1 VIDYRLLG
9 PLEVTAGGHALDV
22 GGPKQRALLAILL
35 LHANQPVPRDVLIEQ
50 LWGERPPTGP
60 DHAVDVY
67 IWRLRKRLD
76 PVAGS
81 PCVLTRAGGYLLQA
95 APEQVDL
102 LRFERLAHDGQRSL
116 AEGKADRAAG
126 QFREAL
132 ALWRGPP
139 LADFRG
145 EAFAQAWITR
155 LEKLRAEVAED
166 RIDADLALGQHAR
179 VVGELEA
186 IVASQPLHERPYQQ
200 LMVALYRCGR
210 QADALAVYRDAR
222 RTLVDELGIEPG
234 QPLRQL
240 ERAILQQDPSLELP
254 TRRAAARAVVPP
266 PGTARAWFTGTG
278 GRRRLVAAAG
288 ALALT
293 LTLLVAATTHGS
305 ARLAAG
311 PDSVGVIDG
320 ATADLSAVVTRVGR
334 PEGIASGAGA
344 VWVTDSADNL
354 LLRVDLAGQV
364 IDRIPVGRGPAGV
377 TVGDG
382 EVWVANELDGTVS
395 EVNPGAGR
403 QVATI
408 PVGIGPHAIAFGYG
422 SVWVANVTDD
432 TLSRIDAAT
441 GTVTTVIPLGSA
453 PAGITTGA
461 GAVWVT
467 SQQTGELLRID
478 PADNRPSRAIPI
490 GRSPAGLAAGGGS
503 IWVADSGGALWR
515 VDPRTGRART
525 IKLGGAPTGV
535 AYSGGAVWVARG
547 LSGSVSK
554 IIPATGKVQLI
565 HLGNEPTDL
574 VAAGGR
580 VWATVLPSLASHRGG
595 TLTVITRLPADEGSR
610 PPTDP
615 AVAFYSWAWQML
627 SMTNDGLVGYR
638 RAGGLAGDQLV
649 PDLAT
654 ALPAPTGGGKIYTF
668 RLRRGIR
675 YSNGA
680 LVRPE
685 DFRLAI
691 ERVFMVNKRGNPGIP
706 PYYAGIVGA
715 AQCERNPGPCNLA
728 RGIVADDAAGT
739 VTFHLTAP
747 DPQFLYK
754 LAFSWAYPV
763 PHGTP
768 DHLITAVQLPATGP
782 YMTKSLVPGHTWVLV
797 RNPRFR
803 PWSPQAQPSG
813 YPGRITLRL
822 DVPPGQAVADVEHGR
837 ADVLLSP
844 PPASVG
850 QLATHYTSQ
859 LHAGPMGA
867 TIALALNTRVA
878 PFTKLAARQAVNDA
892 INRSTV
898 VALNG
903 GPLAAQPT
911 CQVLPP
917 TMPGYRP
924 YCPYTILPSSGGAWT
939 APDLALARRRVRQ
952 SGTQGDRVTVLYSHE
967 QAPFPSA
974 ATARYLVSVLDQLG
988 YRASLRTTGA
998 GGYWGVLGDSRD
1010 RVQAGFFSWYQDY
1023 PAPSDFID
1031 PLFTC
1036 ASFLPDNQNNFNEA
1050 EFCDPQ
1056 IDSQAQRALTSRPSD
1071 PAAATTRWAAIDRE
1085 LTDQAPWVPL
1095 YNPRDLTLL
1104 SARVGNYRYHP
1115 YWSLL
1120 IDQLWVR

>member
-1 VIDYRLLG
+1 MIDYRLLG

-50 LWGERPPTGP
+50 LWGESPPAGP
-60 DHAVDVY
+60 DHAVEVY
-67 IWRLRKRLD
+67 VWRLRKTLD

-81 PCVLTRAGGYLLQA
+81 PCVLTRAGGYLLRA

-102 LRFERLAHDGQRSL
+102 VRFERLAHDGQRSL
-116 AEGKADRAAG
+116 AEGQADRAAG
-126 QFREAL
+126 KFREAL

-145 EAFAQAWITR
+145 EAFAQARITG

-166 RIDADLALGQHAR
+166 RIEADLALGQHAR

-186 IVASQPLHERPYQQ
+186 IVASRPLRERPYQQ

-210 QADALAVYRDAR
+210 QADALAVYQDAR

-234 QPLRQL
+234 QQLRQL

-266 PGTARAWFTGTG
+266 PGTARAWFTGPG

-334 PEGIASGAGA
+334 PDGIASGAGA

-432 TLSRIDAAT
+432 TLFRIDAAT

-453 PAGITTGA
+453 PAGIATGA

-525 IKLGGAPTGV
+525 IKLGGAPAGV
-535 AYSGGAVWVARG
+535 TYSGGAVWVARS

-595 TLTVITRLPADEGSR
+595 TLTVITQLPADEGSR

-627 SMTNDGLVGYR
+627 SLTNDGLVGYR
-638 RAGGLAGDQLV
+638 RVTGLAGDELV

-654 ALPAPTGGGKIYTF
+654 ALPRPTDGGRTYTF
-668 RLRRGIR
+668 RLRSGIR
-675 YSNGA
+675 YSTGA

-685 DFRLAI
+685 DFRRAI
-691 ERVFMVNKRGNPGIP
+691 ERVVVIDRRLNPSIP
-706 PYYAGIVGA
+706 YWYTGIVGA
-715 AQCERNPGPCNLA
+715 AQCERRPDPCDLT
-728 RGIVADDAAGT
+728 RGITTDDAAGT
-739 VTFHLTAP
+739 ISFHLTAP
-747 DPQFLYK
+747 DPEFLYK
-754 LAFSWAYPV
+754 LAFPWAYAV
-763 PHGTP
+763 PDGTP
-768 DHLITAVQLPATGP
+768 DHMISAGQLPATGP
-782 YMTKSLVPGHTWVLV
+782 YLTSSLVPGHTWTLV

-803 PWSPQAQPSG
+803 EWSPQAQPGG
-813 YPGRITLRL
+813 YPDRIVLRL
-822 DVPPGQAVADVEHGR
+822 DVAPGQAVADVERGQ
-837 ADVLLSP
+837 ASVVLSP
-844 PPASVG
+844 PPGSIG
-850 QLATHYTSQ
+850 QLETRYTSQ
-859 LHAGPMGA
+859 VHSGPLTA
-867 TIALALNTRVA
+867 TIALTLNTRVA
-878 PFTKLAARQAVNDA
+878 PFDKLAARQAVNDA
-892 INRSTV
+892 IDRNRV
-898 VALNG
+898 IALNG
-903 GPLAAQPT
+903 GSLTAQAT

-917 TMPGYRP
+917 TMSGYHP
-924 YCPYTILPSSGGAWT
+924 YCPYTIQPGPGGAWT
-939 APDLALARRRVRQ
+939 APDFARAEQLVRA
-952 SGTQGDRVTVLYSHE
+952 SGTLGDRVTVLYGH
-967 QAPFPSA
+967 QDGFPTP
-974 ATARYLVSVLDQLG
+974 ATARYVVSVLNQLG
-988 YRASLRTTGA
+988 YRASLRVVGSA
-998 GGYWGVLGDSRD
+998 YYSVLGDSRD

-1023 PAPSDFID
+1023 PEP
-1031 PLFTC
+1031 
-1036 ASFLPDNQNNFNEA
+1036 
-1050 EFCDPQ
+1050 
-1056 IDSQAQRALTSRPSD
+1056 SRPS
-1071 PAAATTRWAAIDRE
+1071 
-1085 LTDQAPWVPL
+1085 Q
-1095 YNPRDLTLL
+1095 
-1104 SARVGNYRYHP
+1104 
-1115 YWSLL
+1115 
-1120 IDQLWVR
+1120 

>member
-22 GGPKQRALLAILL
+22 GGLKQRALLAILL

-50 LWGERPPTGP
+50 LWGERPPAGP

-67 IWRLRKRLD
+67 VWRLRKTLD

-81 PCVLTRAGGYLLQA
+81 PCVLTRAGGYLLRV

-102 LRFERLAHDGQRSL
+102 VRFDHLAHDGQGSL
-116 AEGKADRAAG
+116 AAGRADRAAG

-145 EAFAQAWITR
+145 EAFAQAEITR
-155 LEKLRAEVAED
+155 LEKRRAEVAED
-166 RIDADLALGQHAR
+166 RIEADLALGQHAR

-186 IVASQPLHERPYQQ
+186 IVASQPLRERPYQQ

-210 QADALAVYRDAR
+210 QADALAVYQDAR

-234 QPLRQL
+234 QRLRQL
-240 ERAILQQDPSLELP
+240 ERAILQQDSSLELP
-254 TRRAAARAVVPP
+254 TRRAATRAVAPG
-266 PGTARAWFTGTG
+266 PGTARAWFTGIG

-288 ALALT
+288 GLALV
-293 LTLLVAATTHGS
+293 LALLVAATTHGS

-334 PEGIASGAGA
+334 PDGIASGAGA
-344 VWVTDSADNL
+344 VWVTDSADDL
-354 LLRVDLAGQV
+354 LLRVDPAGQV

-395 EVNPGAGR
+395 EINPGAGR

-408 PVGIGPHAIAFGYG
+408 RVGIGPTAITFGYG
-422 SVWVANVTDD
+422 SVWVANTTDD
-432 TLSRIDAAT
+432 TLSRIEAAT
-441 GTVTTVIPLGSA
+441 GYVSAVIALGSA
-453 PAGITTGA
+453 PAGLTAGA

-467 SQQTGELLRID
+467 SQQTGELVRVS
-478 PADNRPSRAIPI
+478 PADNRPTRAIPI
-490 GRSPAGLAAGGGS
+490 GRSPGRLAVGAGS
-503 IWVADSGGALWR
+503 IWVADSGGTLWR
-515 VDPRTGRART
+515 VDPRTGHART
-525 IKLGGAPTGV
+525 ITVGGAPAGV
-535 AYSGGAVWVARG
+535 AYAGGAVWVADS
-547 LSGSVSK
+547 LNGSVSR
-554 IIPATGKVQLI
+554 ISPATGKVQLI

-574 VAAGGR
+574 AAVGKR
-580 VWATVLPSLASHRGG
+580 IWATVLPSPASHRGG
-595 TLTVITRLPADEGSR
+595 TLTVITQVPPDEGPR

-638 RAGGLAGDQLV
+638 RVGGLAGDQLV

-654 ALPAPTGGGKIYTF
+654 ALPVPTDGGKTYTF
-668 RLRRGIR
+668 HLRAGLR
-675 YSNGA
+675 YSTGV

-691 ERVFMVNKRGNPGIP
+691 ERVFMVNKQENPGIP
-706 PYYAGIVGA
+706 PFYAGIVGA
-715 AQCERNPGPCNLA
+715 AQCEQRTGTCNLT
-728 RGIVADDAAGT
+728 RGIVANDAAGT

-747 DPQFLYK
+747 DPQFLYR

-763 PHGTP
+763 PRGTP
-768 DHLITAVQLPATGP
+768 DHLISAAQLPATGP
-782 YMTKSLVPGHTWVLV
+782 YMTKSLIPGHTWVLV

-803 PWSPQAQPSG
+803 QWSLQAQPGG
-813 YPGRITLRL
+813 YPNQIILRL
-822 DVPPGQAVADVEHGR
+822 DVPPAQAVAEVEHR
-837 ADVLLSP
+837 TADVLLSP

-859 LHAGPMGA
+859 LHTGPLGA

-878 PFTKLAARQAVNDA
+878 PFNKLAARQAVNDA
-892 INRSTV
+892 INRNTV
-898 VALNG
+898 IALNG
-903 GPLAAQPT
+903 GPLALQPT
-911 CQVLPP
+911 CQILPP
-917 TMPGYRP
+917 TMPGYQP
-924 YCPYTILPSSGGAWT
+924 YCPYTMLPSSGGAWT
-939 APDLALARRRVRQ
+939 APDLALARRLIRE
-952 SGTQGDRVTVLYSHE
+952 SGTQGDHVSVLYSNEH
-967 QAPFPSA
+967 APFPSP
-974 ATARYLVSVLDQLG
+974 ATARYLTSVLGQLG
-988 YRASLRTTGA
+988 YRASLRTTSTS
-998 GGYWGVLGDSRD
+998 GYWGMLGDSRN

-1023 PAPSDFID
+1023 PAPPDFID

-1036 ASFLPDNQNNFNEA
+1036 SSFLPDNQNNLNES
-1050 EFCDPQ
+1050 EFCDPR
-1056 IDSQAQRALTSRPSD
+1056 IDAQAQRALTSQQGD
-1071 PAAATTRWAAIDRE
+1071 PTAATARWAAIDRE

-1104 SARVGNYRYHP
+1104 STRVGNYEYHP
-1115 YWSLL
+1115 YWDLL